1 LIPWSPVSSPRAL
14 PARLTE
20 IRPGLLALAV
30 VAFAVALRVP
40 LLSGGQMDYDEGVYW
55 QSLRNMAAG
64 HPLFSAVYSSQPPA
78 FLELLLPSHVLLGGS
93 IEADRTGV
101 LVLTL
106 TGLVAVYR
114 IGSTLATAWTGLLA
128 VTLLAADPLFFRQSV
143 TLQADGPAVSLGL
156 ASLAI
161 ALEAR
166 RRPGR
171 GGWLLAAVA
180 GAVLAVAVLTKILV
194 VAAAPAVAVA
204 LAGQPQDAAWR
215 RALVGLAMA
224 ALGGVVATLLL
235 LLPFIGSLGL
245 VWQQAVGFHLQA
257 RALEVGG
264 LDPETLL
271 HELPLAVVGLAG
283 LAIAI
288 RRAPL
293 LAATAGAWMV
303 IAAIFVAVQRPLWP
317 HHLLILVPPLALWA
331 GALALLPT
339 PRPALV
345 VGTLAIAGCLVAATY
360 TRSLQSPT
368 PEAAVAALRTST
380 APGDL
385 VVTDDPFAAA
395 LADRSTP
402 PELVDT
408 TRVRM
413 NSGELTPAQAE
424 EVTSRPRVRAVL
436 LATDRLANLPGF
448 QVWVTQHFPTARDLG
463 EGQLLY
469 LRLSGPG

>member
-14 PARLTE
+14 PARLTG
-20 IRPGLLALAV
+20 IRPGLLAVAVVALAV
-30 VAFAVALRVP
+30 VLRLP
-40 LLSGGQMDYDEGVYW
+40 LLSGGQVDYDEGVYW

-64 HPLFSAVYSSQPPA
+64 HPLFTAVYSSQPPA

-128 VTLLAADPLFFRQSV
+128 ATLLAADPLFFRQSV
-143 TLQADGPAVSLGL
+143 TLQADGPAISLGL
-156 ASLAI
+156 VSLAI

-166 RRPGR
+166 RRPARAGP
-171 GGWLLAAVA
+171 LLAAA
-180 GAVLAVAVLTKILV
+180 SGALLAVAVLTKILA
-194 VAAAPAVAVA
+194 VAAVPAVAVA
-204 LAGQPQDAAWR
+204 LIGQPLDTWR
-215 RALVGLAMA
+215 RAVVSLGMA
-224 ALGGVVATLLL
+224 AAGGVVAIVLL
-235 LLPFIGSLGL
+235 LLPFVGNLGL

-257 RALEVGG
+257 RTLEVGG
-264 LDPETLL
+264 LDAETIW

-283 LAIAI
+283 LAVAI

-293 LAATAGAWMV
+293 LATTAAAWMV
-303 IAAIFVAVQRPLWP
+303 IAAIFAALQRPLWP
-317 HHLLILVPPLALWA
+317 HHLLVLVPPLALWG

-345 VGTLAIAGCLVAATY
+345 IATLALAGCLVAAAY
-360 TRSLQSPT
+360 TRTLQSPT
-368 PEAAVAALRTST
+368 PQAAVAALRAST

-385 VVTDDPFAAA
+385 VVTDDPFAAG

-413 NSGELTPAQAE
+413 NSGQLTAAQAE
-424 EVTSRPRVRAVL
+424 EATSRPQVRAVL
-436 LATDRLANLPGF
+436 LASERLAYLPGF
-448 QVWVTQHFPTARDLG
+448 QLWVAQHFPTVRDLG
-463 EGQLLY
+463 DGQLLY
-469 LRLSGPG
+469 LRKAPPG

>member
-1 LIPWSPVSSPRAL
+1 VSSPRAL

-20 IRPGLLALAV
+20 IRPGLLALGV
-30 VAFAVALRVP
+30 VVLAVALRLP
-40 LLSGGQMDYDEGVYW
+40 LLSDGQMDYDEGVYW

-64 HPLFSAVYSSQPPA
+64 HPLFTAVYSSQPPA
-78 FLELLLPSHVLLGGS
+78 FLEFLLPSHILLGGS

-101 LVLTL
+101 LLLTL
-106 TGLVAVYR
+106 IGLVAVYR
-114 IGSTLATAWTGLLA
+114 IGSTLATPWAGLLA
-128 VTLLAADPLFFRQSV
+128 ATLLAADPLVFRQSV

-171 GGWLLAAVA
+171 AGLLLAAAA
-180 GAVLAVAVLTKILV
+180 GAVLAVAILTKILV

-204 LAGQPQDAAWR
+204 LAGQPLDAWR
-215 RALVGLAMA
+215 RTLVNLGMA
-224 ALGGVVATLLL
+224 AVGGLVATLLL
-235 LLPFIGSLGL
+235 LLPFLGSLGL

-257 RALEVGG
+257 RTLEVGG
-264 LDPETLL
+264 LDAQTLW

-283 LAIAI
+283 LAVAT
-288 RRAPL
+288 RRASF
-293 LAATAGAWMV
+293 LAVTGGAWML

-317 HHLLILVPPLALWA
+317 HHLLILVPPLTLWA
-331 GALALLPT
+331 GALALLPS

-345 VGTLAIAGCLVAATY
+345 VGTLALAGCLVAAAY
-360 TRSLQSPT
+360 TRTLQSPT
-368 PEAAVAALRTST
+368 PQPAVAALQAST

-385 VVTDDPFAAA
+385 VVTDDPFAAG

-413 NSGELTPAQAE
+413 NSGQLTLAQAE

-436 LATDRLANLPGF
+436 LASDRLVNLPGF
-448 QVWVTQHFPTARDLG
+448 QVWVTEHFPTVRDLG
-463 EGQLLY
+463 DGQLLY
-469 LRLSGPG
+469 LRLSRPG

>member
-1 LIPWSPVSSPRAL
+1 MIPWSPVSSPRAL
-14 PARLTE
+14 PAQLTE

>member
-1 LIPWSPVSSPRAL
+1 MIPWSPVSFPRAL

-30 VAFAVALRVP
+30 VALAVALRLP

-78 FLELLLPSHVLLGGS
+78 FLELLLPAHILLGGS
-93 IEADRTGV
+93 IEADRMGV

-106 TGLVAVYR
+106 IGLVAVYR
-114 IGSTLATAWTGLLA
+114 IGSTLATPWAGLLA
-128 VTLLAADPLFFRQSV
+128 ATLMAADPLVFRQSV

-156 ASLAI
+156 AGLAI

-204 LAGQPQDAAWR
+204 LAGQPRDAWR
-215 RALVGLAMA
+215 RTLVSWGMA
-224 ALGGVVATLLL
+224 ALGGVVAILLL

-317 HHLLILVPPLALWA
+317 HHLLILVPPLALWS

-345 VGTLAIAGCLVAATY
+345 IGTVAIAGCLVAATY

-368 PEAAVAALRTST
+368 PLAAVAALRAST

-385 VVTDDPFAAA
+385 VVTDDPFAAG

-448 QVWVTQHFPTARDLG
+448 QVWVTQHFPTARNLG

>member
-1 LIPWSPVSSPRAL
+1 M

-171 GGWLLAAVA
+171 GGWLLAAVT

>member
-1 LIPWSPVSSPRAL
+1 
-14 PARLTE
+14 
-20 IRPGLLALAV
+20 
-30 VAFAVALRVP
+30 
-40 LLSGGQMDYDEGVYW
+40 
-55 QSLRNMAAG
+55 
-64 HPLFSAVYSSQPPA
+64 
-78 FLELLLPSHVLLGGS
+78 
-93 IEADRTGV
+93 
-101 LVLTL
+101 
-106 TGLVAVYR
+106 
-114 IGSTLATAWTGLLA
+114 
-128 VTLLAADPLFFRQSV
+128 
-143 TLQADGPAVSLGL
+143 
-156 ASLAI
+156 
-161 ALEAR
+161 
-166 RRPGR
+166 
-171 GGWLLAAVA
+171 
-180 GAVLAVAVLTKILV
+180 
-194 VAAAPAVAVA
+194 
-204 LAGQPQDAAWR
+204 
-215 RALVGLAMA
+215 MA

-235 LLPFIGSLGL
+235 LLPFIGNLGL